1 MIIKSELHLGDSIH
15 AYMIVKNMRD
25 AGESASLITKNE
37 YKFLFDKKYL
47 TNNINEIDYDFSNH
61 KHNIKYLTNRKI
73 HIRDAIASNF
83 TEVKVHSHRLQPL
96 VKPWKGKTA
105 VICNRSTKSLKE
117 WRGKWNNVIDHLTSD
132 GYSVIFDNPCYDLS
146 TIASYVSTAN
156 LVISIDTGLIHL
168 AEAYNVPLVGLYG
181 KGLNRF
187 HPYNAK
193 DSCIE
198 MPLVNLTPTH
208 IIDKIEELK
217 WSDKYGLSYSIEG
230 QL

>member
-47 TNNINEIDYDFSNH
+47 TN
-61 KHNIKYLTNRKI
+61 RKI

-105 VICNRSTKSLKE
+105 VICNRSTKPLKE

-132 GYSVIFDNPCYDLS
+132 GYSVIFDNPRYDLP

-217 WSDKYGLSYSIEG
+217 WSDKYGLSDSIEG